1 MVAREREDQITVEEY
16 RRVSDLLESAGVPV
30 ELEEGRLI
38 RRVSTKAWHSSIAG
52 TFHTLI
58 ESHLLSHD
66 LPGVVTGETTGYQ
79 AADDDCPEPGVAY
92 CPTLDYALDTPC
104 IPPEYPP
111 ALVIEI
117 VSNPCN
123 PRELAR
129 LENKREKYL
138 RMGATVWEAWA
149 HERVVRAYA
158 PDQDQPTIERDMLRF
173 EGLPGLKIDLN
184 VVFRKMPPDSTEG

>member
-1 MVAREREDQITVEEY
+1 MRIAMVARIREDHITVEDY
-16 RRVSDLLESAGVPV
+16 QRISDLLENAGVPV

-58 ESHLLSHD
+58 ESHLLAHD
-66 LPGVVTGETTGYQ
+66 LPGIVTGETTGYQ
-79 AADDDCPEPGVAY
+79 AAEDDCPEPDVAY
-92 CPTLDYALDTPC
+92 CPVLDYAPDTPC

-111 ALVIEI
+111 ALVIEV
-117 VSNPCN
+117 VSDPRNQ
-123 PRELAR
+123 RELAR

-149 HERVVRAYA
+149 FERIVRVYS
-158 PDQDQPTIERDMLRF
+158 
-173 EGLPGLKIDLN
+173 PGEDEPVSSVTCCASKGCQ
-184 VVFRKMPPDSTEG
+184 VWKSC